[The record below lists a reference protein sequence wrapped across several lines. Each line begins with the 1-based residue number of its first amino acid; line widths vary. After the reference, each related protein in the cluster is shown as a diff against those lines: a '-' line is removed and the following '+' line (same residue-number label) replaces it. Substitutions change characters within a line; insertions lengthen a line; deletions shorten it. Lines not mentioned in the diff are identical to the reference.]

1 MPATATLVSGQGSK
15 RVVVSFANVTAF
27 NQRLGVFAT
36 NGCGNS
42 TMLSSGNINI
52 NPSFCGRV
60 AAVNMLTEESQLIE
74 IYPNPANF
82 STNVVF
88 NSENESNYELNIID
102 LAGRK
107 VASSIGKSF
116 EGTNKVKVDL
126 TQFASGLY
134 HVQVIIN
141 GNIERGRL
149 IVQ

>member
-1 MPATATLVSGQGSK
+1 M
-15 RVVVSFANVTAF
+15 
-27 NQRLGVFAT
+27 
-36 NGCGNS
+36 
-42 TMLSSGNINI
+42 
-52 NPSFCGRV
+52 
-60 AAVNMLTEESQLIE
+60 
-74 IYPNPANF
+74 
-82 STNVVF
+82 VF
-88 NSENESNYELNIID
+88 NSENESIYELNIID